1 MTRTLGAFRRWS
13 GVAAGAVLWAD
24 LALYLWILI
33 QQGDGSLP
41 LGGWII
47 WAAVFALLGGAALRV
62 SLFEASVVARQWTM
76 GVTALLAAGVAFLSL
91 FSIGLAVLP
100 GAMLAA
106 ASFVLGFFEERE
118 PRPIS

>member
-1 MTRTLGAFRRWS
+1 VTRTLGAFRRWS